1 MVSRHSPQYPANVI
15 SLQGR
20 TAALARNYK
29 EKPTDNNLANYI
41 ELRRAFLHAK
51 AEHHRNLANM
61 FDAEAATVDG
71 SDLKKAQ

>member
-29 EKPTDNNLANYI
+29 EKPSENALANYI
-41 ELRRAFLHAK
+41 TLRQAFLRAK
-51 AEHHRNLANM
+51 AQHHRDLAKM
-61 FDAEAATVDG
+61 FDEQALLVDG
-71 SDLKKAQ
+71 SDLKKVQ